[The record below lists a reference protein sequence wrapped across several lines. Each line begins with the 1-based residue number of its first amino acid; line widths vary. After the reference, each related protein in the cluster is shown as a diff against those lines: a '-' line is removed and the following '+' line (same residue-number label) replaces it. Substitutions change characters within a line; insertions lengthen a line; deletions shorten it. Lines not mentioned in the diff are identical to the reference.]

1 MTDKKKLT
9 IVPDDVTI
17 VVNEDETLLDA
28 MRAAGLGVRFACRR
42 GGCAFCKVDMHK
54 GSVHYDKPI
63 ADTVMSEEEYADG
76 TVLACR
82 ALPDEDVTIELRD
95 EKMLVNSSLLLQM
108 RQVKDDE

>member
-1 MTDKKKLT
+1 MTEKKKLT

-17 VVNEDETLLDA
+17 TVDEGETLLDA

-42 GGCAFCKVDMHK
+42 GGCAFCKVDIHE

-63 ADTVMSEEEYADG
+63 ADTVMSEEEYANG

-82 ALPDEDVTIELRD
+82 ALPDGDCSIELRD
-95 EKMLVNSSLLLQM
+95 EKMLVKSSFLLGM
-108 RQVKDDE
+108 RQVKE